1 MALDPRTLEAAATW
15 YVQLQAEHSEADRRA
30 WRDWLDAN
38 PAHAQAWARLER
50 LQRQLGGLPPE
61 ALPALA
67 NARARRRAVLK
78 ILGLLGIGIG
88 VTGLALERNP
98 PGHWL
103 AEHRTGTGQRRSL
116 RLADRSHLEL
126 NTDSALDLLFDD
138 RQRLIRLYRGELL
151 AETAVDP
158 AGRPFIVETA
168 EGRVR
173 ALGTRFSVRSED
185 GRSRV
190 TVLEQAVEIRPA
202 RWTGQPVRLGAGQR
216 IDFTADHL
224 GEPGVA
230 PEGADAW
237 TRGMLSVVEWRLGDF
252 IAELARY
259 RPGFL
264 HCDEAVA
271 GLRLSGA
278 FRLDDTDVVLENLAR
293 SLPIRLR
300 HFTRYWVRIEPA

>member
-15 YVQLQAEHSEADRRA
+15 YVQLRAEHSEADRQA

-300 HFTRYWVRIEPA
+300 PFTRYWVRIEPA

>member
-173 ALGTRFSVRSED
+173 ALGTRFSIRSED

>member
-15 YVQLQAEHSEADRRA
+15 YVQLQAEHSEADRQA

-103 AEHRTGTGQRRSL
+103 AEHRTATGQRRSL

-151 AETAVDP
+151 AETAADP
-158 AGRPFIVETA
+158 VGRPFIVETA

-224 GEPGVA
+224 GEPGTA